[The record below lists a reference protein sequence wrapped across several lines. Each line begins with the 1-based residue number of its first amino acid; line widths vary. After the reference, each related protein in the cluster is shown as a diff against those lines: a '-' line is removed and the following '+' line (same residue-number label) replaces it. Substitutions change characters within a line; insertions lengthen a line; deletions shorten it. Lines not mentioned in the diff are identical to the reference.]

1 MTLVQIEPP
10 GVDLDLRY
18 ATPDNLTGAAIY
30 HRALCLLHADAAAA
44 LQRAVA
50 LAQPLGLR
58 LRLFDGYRPVE
69 AQWRLWQALPDPVFI
84 ADPRQGSNHS
94 RGIAIDLTL
103 ADAAGRPLDLGTG
116 FDDMTPQSHHAR
128 LDVAPEAQRWRL
140 LLLGLIVAPF
150 LGAYPVFV
158 MKLMCFALF
167 ASAFNLLLGYTGL
180 LSFGHAAFLGFGAYT
195 AALFAKHIHPDPT
208 LGLLVGTAAA
218 TLLGVV
224 CSFSIMRGR
233 MSSFCL
239 MRYAWSA
246 VPCGKAR
253 MSFESP
259 FFATWNTL
267 PAFQSVTV

>member
-1 MTLVQIEPP
+1 MT
-10 GVDLDLRY
+10 
-18 ATPDNLTGAAIY
+18 
-30 HRALCLLHADAAAA
+30 
-44 LQRAVA
+44 
-50 LAQPLGLR
+50 
-58 LRLFDGYRPVE
+58 
-69 AQWRLWQALPDPVFI
+69 I
-84 ADPRQGSNHS
+84 ADNKKAFFDYFIEERYEAGMALEGWEVKSI
-94 RGIAIDLTL
+94 R
-103 ADAAGRPLDLGTG
+103 AGR
-116 FDDMTPQSHHAR
+116 
-128 LDVAPEAQRWRL
+128 AQISDAYVVIDGGELW
-140 LLLGLIVAPF
+140 LLGSHISPL
-150 LGAYPVFV
+150 LT
-158 MKLMCFALF
+158 
-167 ASAFNLLLGYTGL
+167 AST
-180 LSFGHAAFLGFGAYT
+180 
-195 AALFAKHIHPDPT
+195 HIHPDPT